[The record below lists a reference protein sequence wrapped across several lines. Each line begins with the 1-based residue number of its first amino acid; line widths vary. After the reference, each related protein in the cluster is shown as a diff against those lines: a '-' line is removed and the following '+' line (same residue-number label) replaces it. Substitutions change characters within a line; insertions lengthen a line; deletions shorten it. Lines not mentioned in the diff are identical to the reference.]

1 MSTEISKLVVIG
13 ISHKTSSVQER
24 ERFQINKKEL
34 RNTLNYFKE
43 IKDIEGIVIISTCNR
58 LEFYLVAEE
67 SIDPFLL
74 INDFYCKN
82 EVSDFKIHQGQF
94 YLYRGI
100 EAAKHLFN
108 VASSLDSMLLGEY
121 QIQNQVKDAYS
132 LACSEKTT
140 EKILHKL
147 FHAAFRAGKAVRT
160 KTKIGSCNQSLSGVA
175 FKIINEKIKKEDV
188 ITIIG
193 VNQNTKIIAEK
204 LHEAGYIHLIFVNR
218 TLHKAEELADKYNG
232 IAFSLDCI
240 EEPMIS
246 SKCIFSCTGA
256 SGFIITPDI
265 INNVHS
271 KANLPKLFIDMA
283 VPRDIDTRGLRYKI
297 ELIDIEA
304 LKKYLENQKKEISS
318 LLPEAKKIISEETS
332 TFEAWSEFQ
341 NDENINQFNEKI
353 ERARIDLLND
363 LELQYSAEEFEL
375 LDKFSRTFL
384 HRIKPIIISEIK
396 ASNTHLEI
404 NLET

>member
-13 ISHKTSSVQER
+13 ISHKTSSVSER
-24 ERFQINKKEL
+24 EKFQINKKEL
-34 RNTLNYFKE
+34 RNALNYFKE
-43 IKDIEGIVIISTCNR
+43 IKDVDGIVIISTCNR
-58 LEFYLVAEE
+58 LEFYMVSKPDVDL
-67 SIDPFLL
+67 FLL
-74 INDFYCKN
+74 INEFYCKN
-82 EVSDFKIHQGQF
+82 GISDFTIHQNQF
-94 YLYRGI
+94 YMYKGI
-100 EAAKHLFN
+100 DAAKHLFN

-132 LACSEKTT
+132 LACSEKIT

-147 FHAAFRAGKAVRT
+147 FHAAFRASKAVRT

-175 FKIINEKIKKEDV
+175 FKIINERIKKEDI

-204 LHEAGYIHLIFVNR
+204 LYKAGYMHLIFVNR

-256 SGFIITPDI
+256 PGFVITPDI
-265 INNVHS
+265 INKVYS

-283 VPRDIDTRGLRYKI
+283 VPRDIDISGLKHKI
-297 ELIDIEA
+297 ELINIEE
-304 LKKYLENQKKEISS
+304 LKKYLDDQQKEMNS
-318 LLPEAKKIISEETS
+318 LLPDANKIINEEVDA
-332 TFEAWSEFQ
+332 FKAWGEFQ
-341 NDENINQFNEKI
+341 NDESINELNEKI
-353 ERARIDLLND
+353 ERTRIQILND
-363 LELQYSAEEFEL
+363 IKLQYSEEEFEL
-375 LDKFSRTFL
+375 LDKFSRNFL
-384 HRIKPIIISEIK
+384 HRIKPVIISEIK
-396 ASNTHLEI
+396 ASNSHLEI

>member
-1 MSTEISKLVVIG
+1 MSTEISKLTVIG
-13 ISHKTSSVQER
+13 ISHKTSSVSER
-24 ERFQINKKEL
+24 ERFQINKKEI
-34 RNTLNYFKE
+34 RKALNYFKE
-43 IKDIEGIVIISTCNR
+43 IKDVEGIVIISTCNR
-58 LEFYLVAEE
+58 LEFYMV
-67 SIDPFLL
+67 SKPDVDSSLL

-82 EVSDFKIHQGQF
+82 GISDFKIHQDQF
-94 YLYRGI
+94 YLYKGI
-100 EAAKHLFN
+100 DAAEHLFN

-175 FKIINEKIKKEDV
+175 FKIINERIKKEDV
-188 ITIIG
+188 VTIIG

-204 LHEAGYIHLIFVNR
+204 LYKAGYIHLIFVNR

-256 SGFIITPDI
+256 PGFIITPDI
-265 INNVHS
+265 INKVHQ

-297 ELIDIEA
+297 ELIDFEA
-304 LKKYLENQKKEISS
+304 LKKYLENQKEEISS
-318 LLPEAKKIISEETS
+318 ILPEAKKIISEETS
-332 TFEAWSEFQ
+332 TFEAWSEYQ
-341 NDENINQFNEKI
+341 TDEIINQLNEKI
-353 ERARIDLLND
+353 ERARIELLND